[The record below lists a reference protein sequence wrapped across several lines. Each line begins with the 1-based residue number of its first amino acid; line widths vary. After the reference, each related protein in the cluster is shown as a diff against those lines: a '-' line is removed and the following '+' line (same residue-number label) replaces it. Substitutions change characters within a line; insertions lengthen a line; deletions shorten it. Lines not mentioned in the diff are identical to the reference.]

1 MRRMRFLVA
10 SIVFTL
16 ATACAGQAVHPE
28 APTVSIDT
36 VRPFG
41 AEGPILRVMLAVRLH
56 NPNGF
61 ALEVQTLTV
70 ALNGRA
76 SELDG
81 PPARVQVPPASD
93 VSIEIARRI
102 PMETVASA
110 LLPLG
115 GNARQVLYDVN
126 GVATAAAGDAVA
138 FNGKGTAGWRA
149 NQ

>member
-1 MRRMRFLVA
+1 MRSLVA
-10 SIVFTL
+10 SIALVL
-16 ATACAGQAVHPE
+16 VTACAGPAVRPE
-28 APTVSIDT
+28 APTIAIDT

-41 AEGPILRVMLAVRLH
+41 AEGPILRVMLGVRLH

-61 ALEVQTLTV
+61 ALKIQTLTV

-81 PPARVQVPPASD
+81 VPTTLQVPPASD
-93 VSIEIARRI
+93 LSVEIARRI

-115 GNARQVLYDVN
+115 GNTRQVLYDVN
-126 GVATAAAGDAVA
+126 GVGAAAGGTVA
-138 FNGKGTAGWRA
+138 FTGKGSATWRA